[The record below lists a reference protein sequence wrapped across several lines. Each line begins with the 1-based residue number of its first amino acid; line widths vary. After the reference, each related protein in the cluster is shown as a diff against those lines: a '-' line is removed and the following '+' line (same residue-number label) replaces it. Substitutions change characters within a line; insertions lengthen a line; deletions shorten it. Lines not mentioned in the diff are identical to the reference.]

1 MSGLLF
7 LTSEDFGIKGDTLC
21 TNIQGISLLLFYS
34 TQCEHCKMLTPI
46 FKSLPGTIGG
56 CQFGMINVSNNKSC
70 VKMSRETISPITYV
84 PYIVLY
90 VNGSPFM
97 RYNGPHV
104 LSEIQRFVLEVANKL
119 QNKQKFTEE
128 IISKHTSREIPPYTI
143 GLPVCN
149 DSVCYLDF
157 DEAYTKK

>member
-1 MSGLLF
+1 
-7 LTSEDFGIKGDTLC
+7 
-21 TNIQGISLLLFYS
+21 
-34 TQCEHCKMLTPI
+34 
-46 FKSLPGTIGG
+46 
-56 CQFGMINVSNNKSC
+56 
-70 VKMSRETISPITYV
+70 
-84 PYIVLY
+84 
-90 VNGSPFM
+90 M

-119 QNKQKFTEE
+119 QNKQKFTDE

-149 DSVCYLDF
+149 DNVCYLDF